1 MSRYVI
7 GLTGGIAC
15 GKSNVSRA
23 LAAEGIVIADAD
35 AISHELTAPGGRA
48 LPGIRECFGDDVF
61 DGDALNRRAL
71 GEKVFAAP
79 QALERLN
86 RVIHPLIFEEIDR
99 RLSEA
104 EGIAVLE
111 APLLYECALEDRC
124 DEVWC
129 CYLPQK
135 EQVKRLMGR
144 DGLTRN
150 AAMQRIKA
158 QMSAREK
165 AKRADFVIRTDGTAE
180 ESANKARERLNGIRK
195 RLEEA

>member
-61 DGDALNRRAL
+61 DGGALNRRAL

-79 QALERLN
+79 EALERLN

-144 DGLTRN
+144 DGLTRS

-180 ESANKARERLNGIRK
+180 ESANKARERLSGIRK

>member
-1 MSRYVI
+1 M
-7 GLTGGIAC
+7 
-15 GKSNVSRA
+15 
-23 LAAEGIVIADAD
+23 
-35 AISHELTAPGGRA
+35 
-48 LPGIRECFGDDVF
+48 
-61 DGDALNRRAL
+61 
-71 GEKVFAAP
+71 
-79 QALERLN
+79 
-86 RVIHPLIFEEIDR
+86 
-99 RLSEA
+99 
-104 EGIAVLE
+104 LE

-180 ESANKARERLNGIRK
+180 ESANKACERLSGIRK